1 MGAESRAMGAAL
13 RTIRLIQIAMLV
25 SIAMY
30 VVIGEVVGAR
40 LPANPTIL
48 YAMSVASISVVGA
61 LLVVRRTLVLQ
72 SEAALKERPG
82 DAIILARW
90 KMGYIVTF
98 ALCEALA
105 LFGLLLRLMGFT
117 LNSVWPYYA
126 GGFALLLLFW
136 PRMPQLKPDRSN
148 PPSR

>member
-1 MGAESRAMGAAL
+1 MGAAL

-30 VVIGEVVGAR
+30 AVLGEVVGAR

-82 DAIILARW
+82 DPTVLSRW

-98 ALCEALA
+98 TLCEALA

-136 PRMPQLKPDRSN
+136 PRLPLSQSE
-148 PPSR
+148 PSRSQAR